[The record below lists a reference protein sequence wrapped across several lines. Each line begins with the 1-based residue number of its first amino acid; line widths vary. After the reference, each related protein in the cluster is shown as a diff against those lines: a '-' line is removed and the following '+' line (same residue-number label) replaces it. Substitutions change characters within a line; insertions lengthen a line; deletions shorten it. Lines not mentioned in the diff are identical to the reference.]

1 MVKALRRD
9 QSNEKPR
16 RVGPGKPAL
25 LETEPVLGGNLMR
38 REIQTWQDG
47 SEFEIVLMRRFH
59 LTPGQPEYVVV
70 KRRLPEEHAGQRSK
84 RGEAMPRGDKSA
96 YTEKQT
102 RQAEHIEEGYEE
114 RGVPEHEA
122 EKRAW
127 ATVNKMDG
135 GGKLSGAGRGKAV
148 NKAPARKGGKRGG
161 AASAARSA
169 ESKSASGRKAAKTRQ
184 RNRSAA

>member
-1 MVKALRRD
+1 MRRD
-9 QSNEKPR
+9 
-16 RVGPGKPAL
+16 
-25 LETEPVLGGNLMR
+25 
-38 REIQTWQDG
+38 IQTGQDD
-47 SEFEIVLMRRFH
+47 SEFETVLMRRFH
-59 LTPGQPEYVVV
+59 LTPGQPEYVLV
-70 KRRLPEEHAGQRSK
+70 KRRLLSEEDAGQRSK
-84 RGEAMPRGDKSA
+84 RGGAMPRGDKSK
-96 YTEKQT
+96 YTEKQK
-102 RQAEHIEEGYEE
+102 RQAGHIEEGYEE

-135 GGKLSGAGRGKAV
+135 GGKLSGSGRGKPV

-169 ESKSASGRKAAKTRQ
+169 ESKSASGRKAAKIRQ